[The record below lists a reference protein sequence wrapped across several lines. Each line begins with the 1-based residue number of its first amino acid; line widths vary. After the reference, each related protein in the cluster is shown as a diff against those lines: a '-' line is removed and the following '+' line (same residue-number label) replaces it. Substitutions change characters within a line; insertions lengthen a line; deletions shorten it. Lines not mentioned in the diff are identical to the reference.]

1 MIILATFLNTFFFLK
16 KEYSEI
22 HFEKYSKSGITFTL
36 DLEFTCALEMIAYS
50 DLRLVKSA

>member
-1 MIILATFLNTFFFLK
+1 MIILATFLNSFFFFK

-22 HFEKYSKSGITFTL
+22 HFEKYSKSGITFTF
-36 DLEFTCALEMIAYS
+36 DLEFTRALEMIAYS